1 MKKIDRRS
9 LGWGMALLAAFGLW
23 TALVLWVDVQPIG
36 PENSQV
42 GLAHLN
48 GWFHGL
54 TGVHMWL
61 YTLTDWLSLLP
72 LAAVMG
78 FGLLGASQW
87 WRRKDIRRVDPSL
100 LVLGGFYLVVLAV
113 FGLFEVVEI
122 NARPVLIQGVLETS
136 YPSSTTMLALCV
148 MPSVMLQLHARMK
161 AGIGKTCVQVLLA
174 AFTAFMVICRLVS
187 GVHWLTDIIG
197 GALLSAGLVLL
208 YLAAL
213 RFSEK

>member
-1 MKKIDRRS
+1 MKKIDGRS
-9 LGWGMALLAAFGLW
+9 LAWGIALLAAFGLW

-136 YPSSTTMLALCV
+136 YPSSTTMLVLCV
-148 MPSVMLQLHARMK
+148 MPTAVWQLRSRGCSPWVTGVM
-161 AGIGKTCVQVLLA
+161 TV
-174 AFTAFMVICRLVS
+174 FTLGMVTGRALS
-187 GVHWLTDIIG
+187 GVHWLTDLVG
-197 GALLSAGLVLL
+197 GALLSGGLVLL
-208 YLAAL
+208 Y
-213 RFSEK
+213 RSVCKQWEK

>member
-136 YPSSTTMLALCV
+136 YPSSTTMLVLCV
-148 MPSVMLQLHARMK
+148 MPTAVWQLRSRGCSPWVTGVM
-161 AGIGKTCVQVLLA
+161 TV
-174 AFTAFMVICRLVS
+174 FTLGMVTGRALS
-187 GVHWLTDIIG
+187 GVHWLTDLVA
-197 GALLSAGLVLL
+197 GALLSGGLVLL
-208 YLAAL
+208 YRAVCKQW
-213 RFSEK
+213 EK

>member
-1 MKKIDRRS
+1 MRSKSKKQ
-9 LGWGMALLAAFGLW
+9 LLVALCLLASFVLW
-23 TALVLWVDVQPIG
+23 TVLVCTVDVQRIG
-36 PENSQV
+36 PLDSAV
-42 GLAHLN
+42 GLASLN
-48 GWFHGL
+48 GPVRDL
-54 TGVHMWL
+54 VGVRMSL

-136 YPSSTTMLALCV
+136 YPSSTTMLVLCV
-148 MPSVMLQLHARMK
+148 MPTAVWQLRSRGCSPWVTGVM
-161 AGIGKTCVQVLLA
+161 TV
-174 AFTAFMVICRLVS
+174 FTLGMVTGRALS
-187 GVHWLTDIIG
+187 GVHWLTDLVA
-197 GALLSAGLVLL
+197 GALLSGGLVLL
-208 YLAAL
+208 YRAVCKQW
-213 RFSEK
+213 EK